1 MPFSRRSSQR
11 KHRMNPGHLRLLHW
25 QVGSLAPPGKPG
37 RGYSPYQMPGTRR
50 EGQRAQTHPR
60 GFLLLSPLGNSVH
73 SNRPLCLGRF
83 VLSLPLC
90 GSGQRA
96 GSLCP
101 KADTGGPADSGHWP
115 LLLTQPPTPSPSA
128 HPGLFLLLPKL
139 SPFQLQSLCFYYSL
153 GLPSKHLSSCRAHLR
168 AQVRRAS
175 LLCTCIHL
183 HIPPSSNNS
192 HHPV

>member
-1 MPFSRRSSQR
+1 MDSSPPGSFVHGMLQARILEWVAMPFSRRSSQR

-90 GSGQRA
+90 GSGNTA
-96 GSLCP
+96 
-101 KADTGGPADSGHWP
+101 
-115 LLLTQPPTPSPSA
+115 LLEAVMAPCVSNDEASTFIGQEHLVRVVILLV
-128 HPGLFLLLPKL
+128 GLEQAAL
-139 SPFQLQSLCFYYSL
+139 
-153 GLPSKHLSSCRAHLR
+153 
-168 AQVRRAS
+168 
-175 LLCTCIHL
+175 
-183 HIPPSSNNS
+183 
-192 HHPV
+192 